1 MELDHPIRV
10 EQYRLWDMGQI
21 QWIRLTSSLVVASYI
36 PTQNCSSPR
45 TSSFWTQRRCLLAI
59 SWWWRCW
66 WKVCCRINL
75 WHGDKGRDCYCN
87 WIQAHSKICTVL
99 LILLH
104 TFTSPRPNKT
114 CLTFHMCN
122 APLTFPA
129 CQFPIDPGCCSK
141 VLRDVCWRF
150 ACDLSQRTE
159 KIRSAQLPKG
169 EVFIWEGSWRGLGV
183 VSVETYEVL
192 QDPLIW
198 LLTLKKS

>member
-1 MELDHPIRV
+1 MRQLQLYVHVHTKFV
-10 EQYRLWDMGQI
+10 EYETGPPKKGRGLPTSRLEHI

-36 PTQNCSSPR
+36 SNQHCPSPR

-59 SWWWRCW
+59 SWCW

-75 WHGDKGRDCYCN
+75 WHGNKGRDRYCN

-104 TFTSPRPNKT
+104 TFTSPRPDKT
-114 CLTFHMCN
+114 CLTFHMCK

-129 CQFPIDPGCCSK
+129 CQFPIDLGCCPK

-150 ACDLSQRTE
+150 ACDLSQRAE
-159 KIRSAQLPKG
+159 KNKTCSAAKGWSVYLGRIVAWFRSCL
-169 EVFIWEGSWRGLGV
+169 
-183 VSVETYEVL
+183 
-192 QDPLIW
+192 
-198 LLTLKKS
+198 